1 MQDFPPLQCVH
12 TFEVLAR
19 LMSYHLAIKE
29 LDIGRVEINSQIQ
42 LLERELSVRLFERAQ
57 PLTLTP
63 DGQRFFKVATVAF
76 DAFRKAMIEF
86 RESQSA
92 WRLQIRAAVTFSN
105 CWLAPKLTE
114 FHAGNPAVQVVL
126 DAHADHVGLPGV
138 SVDAEIC
145 FAPSARTDLCC
156 DKIFRNLVTPV
167 CAPAYLVS
175 HPALTHGEA
184 ATLRDCTLLRTL
196 TRPTDWPDWLRAAG
210 ISDFNLTNTLTY
222 ESSLVA
228 LRAAKRGHGIAIVTL
243 AMVARELSVGELVAP
258 CALTL
263 DKGDAAYYLTYSP
276 SKLTMPGFAA
286 FRDWLLSQ
294 QRCT

>member
-1 MQDFPPLQCVH
+1 MQDFPPLQSLH

-19 LMSYHLAIKE
+19 LMSYRLAIKE
-29 LDIGRVEINSQIQ
+29 LEIGREEIRRQIQ

-57 PLTLTP
+57 PLELTP
-63 DGQRFFKVATVAF
+63 DGQRFFKVVTIAF
-76 DAFRKAMIEF
+76 DAFRKATVEF

-92 WRLQIRAAVTFSN
+92 WRLQIRAAVTFAN
-105 CWLAPKLTE
+105 CWLAPKLSE

-126 DAHADHVGLPGV
+126 KPHADPEALPGV

-145 FAPSARTDLCC
+145 FAPSVRTELCC
-156 DKIFRNLVTPV
+156 DKIFRNLVAPV
-167 CAPAYLVS
+167 CAPAYLIS

-210 ISDFNLTNTLTY
+210 ICDFNPTNTLTY

-228 LRAAKRGHGIAIVTL
+228 IRAAKQGHGIAMVTL
-243 AMVARELSVGELVAP
+243 ALVARELSAGELVAP
-258 CALTL
+258 CPLTL
-263 DKGDAAYYLTYSP
+263 DKDDAAYYLTYSP
-276 SKLTMPGFAA
+276 SKLAMPGFAA
-286 FRDWLLSQ
+286 FRDWLLSK
-294 QRCT
+294 QRSS

>member
-1 MQDFPPLQCVH
+1 MQDFPPLRCVH

-19 LMSYHLAIKE
+19 SMSYHLAIKE
-29 LDIGRVEINSQIQ
+29 LDIGREEIRSQIQ
-42 LLERELSVRLFERAQ
+42 LLERELSVRLFESAQ
-57 PLTLTP
+57 PLKLTP
-63 DGQRFFKVATVAF
+63 EGQRFFKVATVAF
-76 DAFRKAMIEF
+76 DAFRKATVEF

-105 CWLAPKLTE
+105 CWLAPKLSE

-126 DAHADHVGLPGV
+126 KAHADHEGLAGI
-138 SVDAEIC
+138 SVDAEIR
-145 FAPSARTDLCC
+145 FAPSVRTDLCC
-156 DKIFRNLVTPV
+156 DKIFRSLVAPV
-167 CAPAYLVS
+167 CAPAYLIS

-243 AMVARELSVGELVAP
+243 ALVAAELTAGELVAP
-258 CALTL
+258 YALTL
-263 DKGDAAYYLTYSP
+263 DQGDAAYYLMYGP
-276 SKLTMPGFAA
+276 SKLTMPAFAA
-286 FRDWLLSQ
+286 FRDWLLSGQ
-294 QRCT
+294 N